1 MTKRFQTGL
10 FVAGILAISLVAGCN
25 ARLPGQ
31 PTEADRWRAPAEIT
45 DFDQLYG
52 QNCAG
57 CHGVGGRL
65 GAARSLNDPL
75 YLSFASD
82 DALRNAIAE
91 GRTDTNMPAFSQQVG
106 GSLTD
111 QQINLLITG
120 MRSRWS
126 RPDDFKAVE
135 PPSYSV
141 NGLATSS
148 RPGSAIGS
156 VDRFQTGDARR
167 GALAYQTYC

>member
-126 RPDDFKAVE
+126 KPDDFEDVE
-135 PPSYSV
+135 LTRYSCNVMPLSSTPDSLLSSV
-141 NGLATSS
+141 NL
-148 RPGSAIGS
+148 
-156 VDRFQTGDARR
+156 
-167 GALAYQTYC
+167 